1 MRFYRISIAILKK
14 VRYDCST
21 MIIDFTI
28 KNYRSFKEASSLSL
42 VAEGLKNDGIAIQET
57 TFQDNILP
65 VVGIF
70 GQNAG
75 GKSNIIK
82 ALAYMQAA
90 MLNADYINAPVNKH
104 PLLQPFLLNKASHDK
119 AIHFE
124 VSLWDKPSSTQYNYG
139 FEVGAVG
146 VTSEW
151 LEVTDRPEIK
161 KRTRLIFERKG
172 GQFVFDS
179 TVKEELEPIAKRV
192 LDTALAINVFANL
205 ADPMSGK
212 LLELISPKN
221 IKIVDGTDTNQLM
234 GYALDRFYTDEKL
247 RTRVTR
253 FIKNAD
259 IDINEVDV
267 VRAPF
272 SIDELPAGIPEEL
285 KTLMTNANSGQPSYN
300 YRITSKHSMY
310 DDKGNKLDSHYDFNF
325 GEQESLGTQKILAL
339 ATILIDAL
347 NNGETVFFDELGSS
361 LHPFLTRKI
370 VELFQNPKS
379 NPDTAQLIF
388 TSHETFLLNRSSN
401 NSNFDLR
408 RDQIWFADKG
418 ADESSSL
425 KCLSEYKTKKEYELS
440 KRYLEGRFG
449 AVPVLKFDE
458 GKVSGGSK

>member
-1 MRFYRISIAILKK
+1 
-14 VRYDCST
+14 

-42 VAEGLKNDGIAIQET
+42 IAEGLKNDGIAIRET
-57 TFQDNILP
+57 NFKDNLLP

-75 GKSNIIK
+75 GKSNIVK
-82 ALAYMQAA
+82 AFAYMQAA

-104 PLLQPFLLNKASHDK
+104 PLLQPFLLNRSSHNMPT
-119 AIHFE
+119 HFE
-124 VSLWDKPSSTQYNYG
+124 VSLWDEANHTQYNYG
-139 FEVGAVG
+139 FEVGAPG
-146 VTSEW
+146 VVSEW

-161 KRTRLIFERKG
+161 KRTRLIFERTG
-172 GQFVFDS
+172 NTFTFDN
-179 TVKEELEPIAKRV
+179 TVKDDLEPIAKRV

-205 ADPMSGK
+205 ADPLSGK

-221 IKIVDGTDTNQLM
+221 IKTVEGTDTDQLM
-234 GYALDRFYTDEKL
+234 SYALDRFYTNEKL
-247 RTRVTR
+247 RSEVTR

-259 IDINEVDV
+259 IDINEVNV
-267 VRAPF
+267 IRSAFNV
-272 SIDELPAGIPEEL
+272 DELPAGIPEEL
-285 KTLMTNANSGQPSYN
+285 KALMNSSGQPNYN
-300 YRITSKHSMY
+300 YRLTSKHSMY
-310 DDKGNKLDSHYDFNF
+310 DDKGNKLDNTYEFNF

-347 NNGETVFFDELGSS
+347 DNGETIIFDELGSS
-361 LHPFLTRKI
+361 LHPFLTKKI
-370 VELFQNPKS
+370 VELFQSSKFNK
-379 NPDTAQLIF
+379 NAAQLIF
-388 TSHETFLLNRSSN
+388 TSHETFLLNKTSLESK
-401 NSNFDLR
+401 FDLR

-458 GKVSGGSK
+458 GGINGGAE